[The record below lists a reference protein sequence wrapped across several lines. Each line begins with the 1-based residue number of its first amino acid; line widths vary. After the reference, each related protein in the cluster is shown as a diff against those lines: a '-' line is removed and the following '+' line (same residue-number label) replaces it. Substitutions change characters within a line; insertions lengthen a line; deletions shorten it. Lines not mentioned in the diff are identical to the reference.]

1 VPFWPLCFEIPWVD
15 SSGKPGEPARM
26 KFTRSIPAIFAWI
39 AALPAAASQIPH
51 LELDLTGPEYR
62 QIEKTGQLHGETFH
76 LLAPDSTT
84 ARQLDPVLN
93 AGKRNLDWLNHINA
107 RRPSAVPLSL
117 SSPDTQMGFPVD
129 SPRAFN
135 VATITKWFSELRSQI
150 PANVAAIVLDGAP
163 FTDEPGMSDQDYINA
178 ALQVDRLY
186 QLASRWLLLEPYLP
200 QLSYRKKQDIRSYLA
215 LQNDADLSKK
225 LASFETLT
233 SEEQELLLK
242 RLYELCFNNPSL
254 NEVSCRNELAAA
266 RRVKMLGAFYSKYV
280 SGSAALY
287 ASFFRIP
294 RGRGDV
300 TWTAADPSR
309 MTIPFADP
317 QNMKILNFLRDNIE
331 DEWKWNG
338 WGLKLDFRPTWT
350 WGMTRVEFEPG
361 ATPHVDGIGG
371 STITMDANS
380 PLTEYNVQWTIR
392 HEYGHVLGFPDC
404 YLEFFDSE
412 TQLLTSYQLD
422 VTNLMCSRRGHLQQK
437 HFDELKRIY
446 FR

>member
-1 VPFWPLCFEIPWVD
+1 
-15 SSGKPGEPARM
+15 M
-26 KFTRSIPAIFAWI
+26 KFTASISMVFALFTGIPAI
-39 AALPAAASQIPH
+39 ASQIPH

-62 QIEKTGQLHGETFH
+62 QIEKTGQLHGEAFQ
-76 LLAPDSTT
+76 LLTPDSTS

-135 VATITKWFSELRSQI
+135 VATITKWFSELRSQL
-150 PANVAAIVLDGAP
+150 PANLAAIVLDGAP
-163 FTDEPGMSDQDYINA
+163 FADDPGMSDQDYINA

-200 QLSYRKKQDIRSYLA
+200 QLAYRKKQDIRSYLA
-215 LQNDADLSKK
+215 LQNDPDLSKK
-225 LASFETLT
+225 LASFETLAP
-233 SEEQELLLK
+233 EEQELLLK

-254 NEVSCRNELAAA
+254 NELNCRNELAAA
-266 RRVKMLGAFYSKYV
+266 RRVKMLGSFYSKYV

-317 QNMKILNFLRDNIE
+317 QNTKILNFLRENIE

-350 WGMTRVEFEPG
+350 WGMTRVEFEP
-361 ATPHVDGIGG
+361 
-371 STITMDANS
+371 
-380 PLTEYNVQWTIR
+380 
-392 HEYGHVLGFPDC
+392 
-404 YLEFFDSE
+404 
-412 TQLLTSYQLD
+412 
-422 VTNLMCSRRGHLQQK
+422 
-437 HFDELKRIY
+437 
-446 FR
+446 